1 MLKVTFCGAT
11 RTVTGSLYYCEYQ
24 PKTGKSVQFCVDA
37 GMFQIGRKINLYR
50 INAFLLFDPKKV
62 DFVLLTHGHLDH
74 CGRLPY
80 LVRMGFGGKI
90 YTTPASK
97 EIAEV
102 VMHDAYKHQESPE
115 FSEDSEWFEEDFL
128 DSLGV
133 GQKYSDILE
142 EVVKAQESAEVIAQ
156 KYDFFKKLP
165 DNYAKI
171 LNLLEKNE
179 GKLFLYEKK
188 DVDQTVTRF
197 KTYDYHQPF
206 LVHPSLEVTFI
217 NSGHIFGS
225 SYILLKEKPTGR
237 TIVFSGDV
245 GNFHKPIIQDP
256 EFIEPQTNLTH
267 VFLESTYG
275 DRLHPKTKPETQLR
289 KIVRQALTRGGKVL
303 IPAFSVE
310 RSQEI
315 VYLLV
320 ELIRR
325 NQIPPIPIYLDSPM
339 AAAVT
344 KVVLKYPHLYDE
356 EMLQLVRSGNH
367 PLKSKYLHILETPE
381 ESKLLNSHTKPA
393 VIIAGSGML
402 NGGRI
407 LKHLK
412 FHIEN
417 PRNLIALSGFQA
429 PGTLGRALQEGNK
442 EVEIEGR
449 LYQVKAEVVMLEG
462 LSGHGDQP
470 ILKKWLFQLLPTTI
484 NKPKPKVFV
493 VHGEPKA
500 SLALIEEIRRSLPQ
514 VEAIWPEFGDEV
526 ILWDD

>member
-1 MLKVTFCGAT
+1 MLKVTFCGAA
-11 RTVTGSLYYCEYQ
+11 RTVTGSLYYLEYQ
-24 PKTGKSVQFCVDA
+24 PKDGENVQFCVDA

-50 INAFLLFDPKKV
+50 VNAFLLFDPKKV

-80 LVRMGFGGKI
+80 LVRMGFGGRI
-90 YTTPASK
+90 YSTPASK
-97 EIAEV
+97 EIAGIV
-102 VMHDAYKHQESPE
+102 IQDAYKHQESPE

-133 GQKYSDILE
+133 GQKYSNILE
-142 EVVKAQESAEVIAQ
+142 EVIKAQESAELIAQ
-156 KYDFFKKLP
+156 KYAFFKKLP

-171 LNLLEKNE
+171 LDLLEKNE
-179 GKLFLYEKK
+179 GQLLLYEKK
-188 DVDQTVTRF
+188 DVEQTLTRF
-197 KTYDYHQPF
+197 KTYEYDQPF
-206 LVHPSLEVTFI
+206 LVHPNLEVTFI

-225 SYILLKEKPTGR
+225 SYILLKEKSTGR
-237 TIVFSGDV
+237 TIVFSGDI
-245 GNFHKPIIQDP
+245 GNFGKPMIKDP
-256 EFIEPQTNLTH
+256 EFIDSQANLTH

-275 DRLHPKTKPETQLR
+275 DRLHPKTNPEVQLR
-289 KIVRQALTRGGKVL
+289 KIVRKTLMRGGKVI

-315 VYLLV
+315 IYLLV
-320 ELIRR
+320 ELIRL
-325 NQIPPIPIYLDSPM
+325 NKIPPLAIYLDSPM

-344 KVVLKYPHLYDE
+344 KVILKHPHLYDE
-356 EMLQLVRSGNH
+356 AMLKLLHSGNH

-381 ESKLLNSHTKPA
+381 ESKLLNKHSKPA

-417 PRNLIALSGFQA
+417 PHNTIVFSGFQA
-429 PGTLGRALQEGNK
+429 PGTLGRSILDGSK

-449 LYQVKAEVVMLEG
+449 LYQVKAEVTMLEG
-462 LSGHGDQP
+462 LSGHGDQAM
-470 ILKKWLFQLLPTTI
+470 LKKWLFHLLPKAS
-484 NKPKPKVFV
+484 NKHKPKVFL

-500 SLALIEEIRRSLPQ
+500 ASTLLQELQKSIQQIK
-514 VEAIWPEFGDEV
+514 VIWPEFGEQIV
-526 ILWDD
+526 LWQD

>member
-1 MLKVTFCGAT
+1 M
-11 RTVTGSLYYCEYQ
+11 
-24 PKTGKSVQFCVDA
+24 
-37 GMFQIGRKINLYR
+37 
-50 INAFLLFDPKKV
+50 
-62 DFVLLTHGHLDH
+62 
-74 CGRLPY
+74 
-80 LVRMGFGGKI
+80 
-90 YTTPASK
+90 
-97 EIAEV
+97 
-102 VMHDAYKHQESPE
+102 
-115 FSEDSEWFEEDFL
+115 
-128 DSLGV
+128 
-133 GQKYSDILE
+133 
-142 EVVKAQESAEVIAQ
+142 
-156 KYDFFKKLP
+156 
-165 DNYAKI
+165 
-171 LNLLEKNE
+171 
-179 GKLFLYEKK
+179 
-188 DVDQTVTRF
+188 
-197 KTYDYHQPF
+197 
-206 LVHPSLEVTFI
+206 
-217 NSGHIFGS
+217 
-225 SYILLKEKPTGR
+225 
-237 TIVFSGDV
+237 
-245 GNFHKPIIQDP
+245 
-256 EFIEPQTNLTH
+256 
-267 VFLESTYG
+267 
-275 DRLHPKTKPETQLR
+275 HPKTKPETQLR

-344 KVVLKYPHLYDE
+344 KVVLKYPYLYDE
-356 EMLQLVRSGNH
+356 EMLKLVRSGNH

-514 VEAIWPEFGDEV
+514 VEAVWPEFGDEV